1 MLVAYYADGVRVT
14 PGSAYLV
21 HSLPMNAALPFVA
34 ALVLSLSASAQ
45 SVGCPTV
52 APDTSDWTEHDEG
65 GFTVKL
71 PPAFEREEAGGLD
84 SQVGLWRSGE
94 SLVNYDSGYYS
105 NKLVRDEYNPF
116 PEMAVCQEGGPGSP
130 RVIVYRTEGGRARLV
145 AHWAGV
151 DRDGFGEISLTLGGS
166 DPSADHFA
174 QYLGIVESVRFRSS
188 PR

>member
-1 MLVAYYADGVRVT
+1 
-14 PGSAYLV
+14 
-21 HSLPMNAALPFVA
+21 MNAALPVVA
-34 ALVLSLSASAQ
+34 ALALSLSASAQ
-45 SVGCPTV
+45 SLECPAE
-52 APDTSDWTEHDEG
+52 APDTSDWIKQDEG

-71 PPAFEREEAGGLD
+71 PPGFEREEASGLD

-94 SLVNYDSGYYS
+94 SLVNYDFGYYS

-116 PEMAVCQEGGPGSP
+116 PETVVCNEGGPGSP
-130 RVIVYRTEGGRARLV
+130 RVIVYQTEGGQARLV

-166 DPSADHFA
+166 HPSAAHFA